1 MALFGGL
8 FSSGGCPGGLFYARP
23 VREAVMLAAAL
34 TRLRPSPQRVAPG
47 GNHRVKWPKT
57 SSSTDRCASAP
68 FTHGNRDRPP
78 RRQVVTAQQFKGR
91 SRVPHFYSRALQSSC
106 HALRQQLVVDAE
118 RAIRRLGPS
127 VARDEQEFVLAGCGA
142 DKTVIER
149 GAGQARF
156 G

>member
-1 MALFGGL
+1 VLSGQRHLQVLTAAPRHHSRTATGTGRRDVK
-8 FSSGGCPGGLFYARP
+8 SSPLD
-23 VREAVMLAAAL
+23 E
-34 TRLRPSPQRVAPG
+34 
-47 GNHRVKWPKT
+47 
-57 SSSTDRCASAP
+57 
-68 FTHGNRDRPP
+68 
-78 RRQVVTAQQFKGR
+78 FKGR